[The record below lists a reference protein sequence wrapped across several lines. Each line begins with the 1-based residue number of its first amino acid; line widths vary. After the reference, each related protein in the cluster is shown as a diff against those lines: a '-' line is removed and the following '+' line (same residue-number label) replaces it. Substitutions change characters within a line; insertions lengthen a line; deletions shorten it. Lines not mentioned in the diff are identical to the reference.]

1 MPEVTEERRDI
12 IDAGT
17 LTIPGEGTVT
27 GGWLSTEGITSVA
40 AVVVLASGAVSAQLQ
55 ESNDQSEILYN
66 WGLPG
71 SAPNFRVTA
80 QPACAF
86 IRFWG
91 HGSEGGTLDYS
102 IRALG

>member
-12 IDAGT
+12 LDAGT
-17 LTIPGEGTVT
+17 LTIPAEGTVT
-27 GGWLSTEGITSVA
+27 GGWLSTEGISTVA
-40 AVVVLASGAVSAQLQ
+40 VAVVLQSGATSAQLQ
-55 ESNDQSEILYN
+55 ESNDQSGILYN
-66 WGLPG
+66 WGIPG

-80 QPACAF
+80 QPAAAF